1 MGLPIKHRKKYVS
14 HKKRWDKQT
23 IEDEKVLVTDYTLK
37 NKREIRKVEFVISKY
52 KKIAKELNRNVETKN
67 SPEAKRFVDKLKA
80 LGYLN
85 QQATSL
91 DEILDIT
98 LRDILERR
106 ISNIIYKMKL
116 ARTPEQARQF
126 VVHRHIKVGGKVVT
140 SPSYS
145 VSLGEETTVEFK
157 GNSSLS
163 DENHPERKI
172 QTKGMDDMEKEM
184 EEMPDSTPKEGDFDK
199 KEEALDNE
207 ESDEVIE

>member
-23 IEDEKVLVTDYTLK
+23 IEDEKVLVTDYALK

-126 VVHRHIKVGGKVVT
+126 IVHRHIKVGGKVVT

-172 QTKGMDDMEKEM
+172 QIKGMEDIEKEM
-184 EEMPDSTPKEGDFDK
+184 EEMPDATQKEGDFDK

-207 ESDEVIE
+207 ESDEE